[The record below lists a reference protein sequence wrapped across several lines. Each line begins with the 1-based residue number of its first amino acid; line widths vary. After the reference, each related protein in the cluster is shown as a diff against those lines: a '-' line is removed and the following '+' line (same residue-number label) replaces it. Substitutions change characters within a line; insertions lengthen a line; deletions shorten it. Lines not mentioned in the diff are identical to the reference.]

1 MDTGRNE
8 LSEKY
13 LIRLAPRGAGK
24 RAFYAQGWVRVEVER
39 ERVLRARLTPCRA
52 DLLEGVKIMRREGKG
67 NGEAESH

>member
-39 ERVLRARLTPCRA
+39 ERILRARVTPRRA
-52 DLLEGVKIMRREGKG
+52 DLLAGVKLARK
-67 NGEAESH
+67 